1 MPTFTIPTI
10 YTAVDNYSTHVK
22 IMEKATS
29 SFGSKIESVSNKS
42 EKLFKNL
49 TPGLSDASKQFLQMA
64 SSAAVVAGVI
74 ATSRF
79 SATSI
84 MEYETAVQSF
94 RTIVSELNDIDFAKF
109 KDAITDV
116 AKESG
121 KSTTDVATA
130 FEKIAGL
137 NAKFA
142 ETPAAIAAVTS
153 AAITLSKASRDELG
167 VSAENL
173 VGILNQFSLGATEAN
188 RTINVLAAGQAVGAA
203 SISQT
208 SESFKVFG
216 AVAKQSNLSLE
227 QSVALTEVLASKQI
241 MGAEAGTALR
251 GTLVRLKASGLG
263 YKSGLFD
270 TRDALEEV
278 NAQYAKLKTA
288 KEKDALLDKVFGTIN
303 LTTGSILMNN
313 IGLYDEF
320 TKGVTNTS
328 EALLAAGIN
337 SNTLST
343 LLDRLK
349 DKWITM
355 ITTSEGAGVELNK
368 VKDIIRLVTD
378 NLDQIVSVG
387 INVIKF
393 FALWKVANIA
403 MKGLMI
409 ANNVLLGIQ
418 NALRL
423 ESITLLEGNI
433 VATRVSIIT
442 EKLWAASMWLSNIA
456 TTAWTTVMG
465 YATSAQLAL
474 NAAMLANPIGATI
487 LALALLAGAFYGVNK
502 AIDAFDE
509 PLNKSFERQEQL
521 RQEAFNVIELRDKY
535 LALGKTLKE
544 AEKLAVAKAAVGVQA
559 SIVQAKMQLA
569 SLDPEE
575 RQKGVEAMNA
585 AANRASQLGNFM
597 NGGFNK
603 DYGQKFA
610 NSMDTKSFVASAG
623 QAQQVGQYDYGIDPN
638 KKVFINPKE
647 AQANATASAIN
658 NKVEANFTINAPQGT
673 TVTGGNESIRT
684 TLTPQLSSTMT
695 AAR

>member
-29 SFGSKIESVSNKS
+29 SFGSKIEAVSNKS

-49 TPGLSDASKQFLQMA
+49 TPGLSDASKQFLEMA

-74 ATSRF
+74 ATARF

-313 IGLYDEF
+313 IGLYDELNKKIEKRIRLKKKIRAKITGTADCPRLSVF
-320 TKGVTNTS
+320 RSNNYMYAQMIDDINRVTISSASDLKLKNGTKTERAKTVGVEVAKDAISKGVKS
-328 EALLAAGIN
+328 CVF
-337 SNTLST
+337 
-343 LLDRLK
+343 DRNGFK
-349 DKWITM
+349 YT
-355 ITTSEGAGVELNK
+355 GR
-368 VKDIIRLVTD
+368 VK
-378 NLDQIVSVG
+378 
-387 INVIKF
+387 
-393 FALWKVANIA
+393 
-403 MKGLMI
+403 
-409 ANNVLLGIQ
+409 
-418 NALRL
+418 
-423 ESITLLEGNI
+423 
-433 VATRVSIIT
+433 
-442 EKLWAASMWLSNIA
+442 
-456 TTAWTTVMG
+456 
-465 YATSAQLAL
+465 
-474 NAAMLANPIGATI
+474 
-487 LALALLAGAFYGVNK
+487 ALADSARETG
-502 AIDAFDE
+502 
-509 PLNKSFERQEQL
+509 
-521 RQEAFNVIELRDKY
+521 
-535 LALGKTLKE
+535 LK
-544 AEKLAVAKAAVGVQA
+544 
-559 SIVQAKMQLA
+559 
-569 SLDPEE
+569 
-575 RQKGVEAMNA
+575 
-585 AANRASQLGNFM
+585 F
-597 NGGFNK
+597 
-603 DYGQKFA
+603 
-610 NSMDTKSFVASAG
+610 
-623 QAQQVGQYDYGIDPN
+623 
-638 KKVFINPKE
+638 
-647 AQANATASAIN
+647 
-658 NKVEANFTINAPQGT
+658 
-673 TVTGGNESIRT
+673 
-684 TLTPQLSSTMT
+684 
-695 AAR
+695 

>member
-10 YTAVDNYSTHVK
+10 YTAVDNYSANVK
-22 IMEKATS
+22 AMEKATS
-29 SFGSKIESVSNKS
+29 SFGSKIEAVSNKS

-64 SSAAVVAGVI
+64 SSASVVAGVI
-74 ATSRF
+74 ATARF

-130 FEKIAGL
+130 FENIAGL

-142 ETPAAIAAVTS
+142 ETPAAISAVTS

-278 NAQYAKLKTA
+278 NQKYNKLKTS

-313 IGLYDEF
+313 IKLYDKF
-320 TKGVTNTS
+320 TKGVTNTT
-328 EALLAAGIN
+328 EAKNAAEIN
-337 SNTLST
+337 SKTLAT
-343 LLDRLK
+343 ALDRLK

-355 ITTSEGAGVELNK
+355 ITTSEGAGVGLSK
-368 VKDIIRLVTD
+368 VKDIIKLVTD
-378 NLDQIVSVG
+378 NLDQIVSIG

-423 ESITLLEGNI
+423 ESTALLGTNT
-433 VATRVSIIT
+433 VALTASAIAHDVM
-442 EKLWAASMWLSNIA
+442 AASIA
-456 TTAWTTVMG
+456 ISTGNMAAFNAVM
-465 YATSAQLAL
+465 
-474 NAAMLANPIGATI
+474 MANPIGATI

-521 RQEAFNVIELRDKY
+521 RQESFNVIELRDKY

-544 AEKLAVAKAAVGVQA
+544 AEKLAVAKASVGVQA

>member
-29 SFGSKIESVSNKS
+29 SFGSKIEAVSNKS

-74 ATSRF
+74 ATARF

-278 NAQYAKLKTA
+278 NAQYEKLKTA

-328 EALLAAGIN
+328 EAQKAAGIN

-355 ITTSEGAGVELNK
+355 ITTSEGAGVGLNK

>member
-10 YTAVDNYSTHVK
+10 YTAVDNYSANVK
-22 IMEKATS
+22 AMEKATS
-29 SFGSKIESVSNKS
+29 SFGSKIEAVSNKS

-64 SSAAVVAGVI
+64 SSASVVAGVI
-74 ATSRF
+74 ATARF

-142 ETPAAIAAVTS
+142 ETPAAISAVTS

-278 NAQYAKLKTA
+278 NQKYNKLKTA

-313 IGLYDEF
+313 IKLYDKF
-320 TKGVTNTS
+320 TKGVTNTT
-328 EALLAAGIN
+328 EAKNAAEIN
-337 SNTLST
+337 SKTLAT
-343 LLDRLK
+343 ALDRLK

-355 ITTSEGAGVELNK
+355 ITTSEGAGVGLSK
-368 VKDIIRLVTD
+368 VKDIIKLVTD
-378 NLDQIVSVG
+378 NLDQIVSIG

-423 ESITLLEGNI
+423 ESTALLGTNT
-433 VATRVSIIT
+433 VALTASAIAHDVM
-442 EKLWAASMWLSNIA
+442 AASIA
-456 TTAWTTVMG
+456 ISTGNMAAFNAVM
-465 YATSAQLAL
+465 
-474 NAAMLANPIGATI
+474 MANPIGATI

-521 RQEAFNVIELRDKY
+521 RQESFNVIELRDKY

-544 AEKLAVAKAAVGVQA
+544 AEKLAVAKASVGVQA

>member
-29 SFGSKIESVSNKS
+29 SFGSKIEAVSNKS

-74 ATSRF
+74 ATARF

-278 NAQYAKLKTA
+278 NAQYEKLKTA

-328 EALLAAGIN
+328 EAQKAAGIN

-355 ITTSEGAGVELNK
+355 ITTSEGAGVGLNK

-423 ESITLLEGNI
+423 ESTALLGTNT
-433 VATRVSIIT
+433 VALTASAIAHDVM
-442 EKLWAASMWLSNIA
+442 AASIA
-456 TTAWTTVMG
+456 ISTGNMAAFNAVM
-465 YATSAQLAL
+465 
-474 NAAMLANPIGATI
+474 MANPIGATI

>member
-22 IMEKATS
+22 LMEKATS

-74 ATSRF
+74 ATARF

-130 FEKIAGL
+130 FEKIGGL

-227 QSVALTEVLASKQI
+227 QSVALTEVLASNQI

-313 IGLYDEF
+313 IGLYDELNKKIEKSIDPITGF
-320 TKGVTNTS
+320 G
-328 EALLAAGIN
+328 EAQRAAAIN
-337 SNTLST
+337 SDTLST
-343 LLDRLK
+343 ILDRLK

-355 ITTSEGAGVELNK
+355 ITTSEGAGVGLSK
-368 VKDIIRLVTD
+368 VKDIIKLVTD
-378 NLDQIVSVG
+378 NLDQIVSIG

-423 ESITLLEGNI
+423 ESTALLGTNT
-433 VATRVSIIT
+433 VALTASAIAHDVM
-442 EKLWAASMWLSNIA
+442 AASIA
-456 TTAWTTVMG
+456 ISTGNMAAFNAVM
-465 YATSAQLAL
+465 
-474 NAAMLANPIGATI
+474 MANPIGATI

-502 AIDAFDE
+502 DIDAFDE

-544 AEKLAVAKAAVGVQA
+544 AEKLAVAKASVGVQA

-638 KKVFINPKE
+638 KKSFHKSKRSSGKRNSKR
-647 AQANATASAIN
+647 
-658 NKVEANFTINAPQGT
+658 NKQ
-673 TVTGGNESIRT
+673 
-684 TLTPQLSSTMT
+684 
-695 AAR
+695 

>member
-10 YTAVDNYSTHVK
+10 YTAVDNYSANVK
-22 IMEKATS
+22 AMEKATS
-29 SFGSKIESVSNKS
+29 SFGSKIEAVSNKS

-64 SSAAVVAGVI
+64 SSASVVAGVI
-74 ATSRF
+74 ATARF

-142 ETPAAIAAVTS
+142 ETPAAISAVTS

-313 IGLYDEF
+313 IGLYDELNKKIEKSIDPITGF
-320 TKGVTNTS
+320 G
-328 EALLAAGIN
+328 EAQRAAAIN
-337 SNTLST
+337 SDTLST
-343 LLDRLK
+343 ILDRLN

-355 ITTSEGAGVELNK
+355 ITTSEGAGVGLSK
-368 VKDIIRLVTD
+368 VKDIIKLVTD
-378 NLDQIVSVG
+378 NLDQIVSIG

-423 ESITLLEGNI
+423 ESTALLGTNT
-433 VATRVSIIT
+433 VALTASAIAHDVM
-442 EKLWAASMWLSNIA
+442 AASIA
-456 TTAWTTVMG
+456 ISTGNMAAFNAVM
-465 YATSAQLAL
+465 
-474 NAAMLANPIGATI
+474 MANPIGATI

-521 RQEAFNVIELRDKY
+521 RQESFNVIELRDKY

-544 AEKLAVAKAAVGVQA
+544 AEKLAVAKASVGVQA

>member
-29 SFGSKIESVSNKS
+29 SFGSKIEAVSNKS

-49 TPGLSDASKQFLQMA
+49 TPGLSDASKQFLEMA

-74 ATSRF
+74 ATARF

-278 NAQYAKLKTA
+278 NAQYEKLKTS

-328 EALLAAGIN
+328 EAQKAAGIN

-355 ITTSEGAGVELNK
+355 ITTSEGAGVGLSK
-368 VKDIIRLVTD
+368 VKDIIKLVTD
-378 NLDQIVSVG
+378 NLDQIVSIG

-409 ANNVLLGIQ
+409 ANNILLGIQ

-423 ESITLLEGNI
+423 ESTALLGTNT
-433 VATRVSIIT
+433 VALTASAIAHDVM
-442 EKLWAASMWLSNIA
+442 AASIA
-456 TTAWTTVMG
+456 ISTGNMAAFNAVM
-465 YATSAQLAL
+465 
-474 NAAMLANPIGATI
+474 MANPIGATI

>member
-29 SFGSKIESVSNKS
+29 SFGSKIEAVSNKS

-74 ATSRF
+74 ATARF

-278 NAQYAKLKTA
+278 NAQYEKLKTA

-328 EALLAAGIN
+328 EAQKAAGIN

-355 ITTSEGAGVELNK
+355 ITTSEGAGVGLSK

-423 ESITLLEGNI
+423 ESTALLGTNT
-433 VATRVSIIT
+433 VALTASAIAHDVM
-442 EKLWAASMWLSNIA
+442 AASIA
-456 TTAWTTVMG
+456 ISTGNMAAFNAVM
-465 YATSAQLAL
+465 
-474 NAAMLANPIGATI
+474 MANPIGATI

>member
-10 YTAVDNYSTHVK
+10 YTAVDNYSANVK
-22 IMEKATS
+22 AMEKATS
-29 SFGSKIESVSNKS
+29 SFGSKIEAVSNKS

-74 ATSRF
+74 ATARF

-142 ETPAAIAAVTS
+142 ETPAAISAVTS

-278 NAQYAKLKTA
+278 NQKYNKLKTA

-313 IGLYDEF
+313 IKLYDKF
-320 TKGVTNTS
+320 TKGVTNTT
-328 EALLAAGIN
+328 EAKNAAEIN
-337 SNTLST
+337 SKTLAT
-343 LLDRLK
+343 ALDRLK

-355 ITTSEGAGVELNK
+355 ITTSEGAGVGLSK
-368 VKDIIRLVTD
+368 VKDIIKLVTD
-378 NLDQIVSVG
+378 NLDQIVSIG

-423 ESITLLEGNI
+423 ESTALLGTNT
-433 VATRVSIIT
+433 VALTASAIAHDVM
-442 EKLWAASMWLSNIA
+442 AASIA
-456 TTAWTTVMG
+456 ISTGNMAAFNAVM
-465 YATSAQLAL
+465 
-474 NAAMLANPIGATI
+474 MANPIGATI

-521 RQEAFNVIELRDKY
+521 RQESFNVIELRDKY
-535 LALGKTLKE
+535 LTLGKTLKE
-544 AEKLAVAKAAVGVQA
+544 AEKLAVAKASVGVQA

>member
-647 AQANATASAIN
+647 AQANATVSAIN

>member
-74 ATSRF
+74 ATARF

-94 RTIVSELNDIDFAKF
+94 RTIVSDLNDIDFAKF

-278 NAQYAKLKTA
+278 NQKYNKLKTA

-313 IGLYDEF
+313 IGLYDELNKKIEKSIDPITGF
-320 TKGVTNTS
+320 G
-328 EALLAAGIN
+328 EAQRAAAIN
-337 SNTLST
+337 SDTLST
-343 LLDRLK
+343 ILDRLK

-355 ITTSEGAGVELNK
+355 ITTSEGAGVGLSK
-368 VKDIIRLVTD
+368 VKDIIKLVTD
-378 NLDQIVSVG
+378 NLDQIVSIG

-423 ESITLLEGNI
+423 ESTALLGTNT
-433 VATRVSIIT
+433 VALTASAIAHDVM
-442 EKLWAASMWLSNIA
+442 AASIA
-456 TTAWTTVMG
+456 ISTGNMA
-465 YATSAQLAL
+465 AF
-474 NAAMLANPIGATI
+474 NAVMLANPIGATI

-502 AIDAFDE
+502 AIEVFDE

-544 AEKLAVAKAAVGVQA
+544 AEKLAVAKASVGVQA

>member
-10 YTAVDNYSTHVK
+10 YTAVDNYSANVK
-22 IMEKATS
+22 AMEKATS
-29 SFGSKIESVSNKS
+29 SFGSKIEAVSNKS

-74 ATSRF
+74 ATARF

-278 NAQYAKLKTA
+278 NAQYEKLKTS

-328 EALLAAGIN
+328 EAQKAAGIN

-355 ITTSEGAGVELNK
+355 ITTSEGAGVGLNK

-423 ESITLLEGNI
+423 ESTALLGTNT
-433 VATRVSIIT
+433 VALTASAIAHDVM
-442 EKLWAASMWLSNIA
+442 AASIA
-456 TTAWTTVMG
+456 ISTGNMAAFNAVM
-465 YATSAQLAL
+465 
-474 NAAMLANPIGATI
+474 MANPIGATI

>member
-10 YTAVDNYSTHVK
+10 YTAVDNYSANVK
-22 IMEKATS
+22 AMEKATS
-29 SFGSKIESVSNKS
+29 SFGSKIEAVSNKS

-74 ATSRF
+74 ATARF

-142 ETPAAIAAVTS
+142 ETPAAISAVTS

-188 RTINVLAAGQAVGAA
+188 RTINVLAAGQAIGAA

-278 NAQYAKLKTA
+278 NQKYNKLKTA

-313 IGLYDEF
+313 IKLYDKF
-320 TKGVTNTS
+320 TKGVTNTT
-328 EALLAAGIN
+328 EAKNAAEIN
-337 SNTLST
+337 SKTLAT
-343 LLDRLK
+343 ALDRLK

-355 ITTSEGAGVELNK
+355 ITTSEGAGVGLSK
-368 VKDIIRLVTD
+368 VKDIIKLVTD
-378 NLDQIVSVG
+378 NLDQIVSIG

-423 ESITLLEGNI
+423 ESTALLGTNT
-433 VATRVSIIT
+433 VALTASAIAHDVM
-442 EKLWAASMWLSNIA
+442 AASIA
-456 TTAWTTVMG
+456 ISTGNMAAFNAVM
-465 YATSAQLAL
+465 
-474 NAAMLANPIGATI
+474 MANPIGATI

-521 RQEAFNVIELRDKY
+521 RQESFNVIELRDKY

-544 AEKLAVAKAAVGVQA
+544 AEKLAVAKASVGVQA

>member
-10 YTAVDNYSTHVK
+10 YTAVDNYSANVK
-22 IMEKATS
+22 AMEKATS
-29 SFGSKIESVSNKS
+29 SFGSKIEAVSNKS

-74 ATSRF
+74 ATARF

-142 ETPAAIAAVTS
+142 ETPAAISAVTS

-278 NAQYAKLKTA
+278 NQKYNKLKTA

-313 IGLYDEF
+313 IKLYDKF
-320 TKGVTNTS
+320 TKGVTNTT
-328 EALLAAGIN
+328 EAKNAAEIN
-337 SNTLST
+337 SKTLAT
-343 LLDRLK
+343 ALDRLK

-355 ITTSEGAGVELNK
+355 ITTSEGAGVGLSK
-368 VKDIIRLVTD
+368 VKDIIKLVTD
-378 NLDQIVSVG
+378 NLDQIVSIG

-423 ESITLLEGNI
+423 ESTALLGTNT
-433 VATRVSIIT
+433 VALTASAIAHDVM
-442 EKLWAASMWLSNIA
+442 AASIA
-456 TTAWTTVMG
+456 ISTGNMAAFNAVM
-465 YATSAQLAL
+465 
-474 NAAMLANPIGATI
+474 MANPIGATI

-521 RQEAFNVIELRDKY
+521 RQESFNVIELRDKY

-544 AEKLAVAKAAVGVQA
+544 AEKLAVAKASVGVQA

>member
-29 SFGSKIESVSNKS
+29 SFGSKIEAVSNKS

-49 TPGLSDASKQFLQMA
+49 TPGLSDASKQFLEMA

-74 ATSRF
+74 ATARF

-313 IGLYDEF
+313 IGLYDELNKKIEKSIDPITGF
-320 TKGVTNTS
+320 G
-328 EALLAAGIN
+328 EAQKAAGIN

-355 ITTSEGAGVELNK
+355 ITTSEGAGVGLSK
-368 VKDIIRLVTD
+368 VKDIIKLVTD

-423 ESITLLEGNI
+423 ESTALLGTNT
-433 VATRVSIIT
+433 VALTASAIAHDVM
-442 EKLWAASMWLSNIA
+442 AASIA
-456 TTAWTTVMG
+456 ISTGNMAAFNAVM
-465 YATSAQLAL
+465 
-474 NAAMLANPIGATI
+474 MANPIGATI

-544 AEKLAVAKAAVGVQA
+544 AEKLAVAKASVGVQA

>member
-10 YTAVDNYSTHVK
+10 YTAVDNYSANVK
-22 IMEKATS
+22 AMEKSTS
-29 SFGSKIESVSNKS
+29 SFGSKIEAVSNKS

-74 ATSRF
+74 ATARF

-278 NAQYAKLKTA
+278 NAQYEKLKTA

-328 EALLAAGIN
+328 EAQKAAGIN

-355 ITTSEGAGVELNK
+355 ITTSEGAGVGLSK
-368 VKDIIRLVTD
+368 VKDIIKLVTD

-423 ESITLLEGNI
+423 ESTALLGTNT
-433 VATRVSIIT
+433 VALTASAIAHDVM
-442 EKLWAASMWLSNIA
+442 AASIA
-456 TTAWTTVMG
+456 ISTGNMAAFNAVM
-465 YATSAQLAL
+465 
-474 NAAMLANPIGATI
+474 MANPIGATI

>member
-29 SFGSKIESVSNKS
+29 SFGSKIEAVSNKS

-49 TPGLSDASKQFLQMA
+49 TPGLSDASKQFLEMA

-74 ATSRF
+74 ATARF

-313 IGLYDEF
+313 IGLYDELNKKIEKSIDPITGF
-320 TKGVTNTS
+320 G
-328 EALLAAGIN
+328 EAQKAAGIN

-355 ITTSEGAGVELNK
+355 ITTSEGAGVGLSK
-368 VKDIIRLVTD
+368 VKDIIKLVTD

-423 ESITLLEGNI
+423 ESTALLGTNT
-433 VATRVSIIT
+433 VALTASAIAHDVM
-442 EKLWAASMWLSNIA
+442 AASIA
-456 TTAWTTVMG
+456 ISTGNMAAFNAVM
-465 YATSAQLAL
+465 
-474 NAAMLANPIGATI
+474 MANPIGATI

-544 AEKLAVAKAAVGVQA
+544 AEKLAVAEVAVGVQA

-610 NSMDTKSFVASAG
+610 NNMDTKSLVASAG
-623 QAQQVGQYDYGIDPN
+623 QAQEAPQYDWV
-638 KKVFINPKE
+638 KKELINPKE

>member
-22 IMEKATS
+22 LMEKATS

-74 ATSRF
+74 ATARF

-130 FEKIAGL
+130 FEKIGGL

-227 QSVALTEVLASKQI
+227 QSVALTEVLASNQI

-313 IGLYDEF
+313 IGLYDELNKKIEKSIDPITGF
-320 TKGVTNTS
+320 G
-328 EALLAAGIN
+328 EAQRAAAIN
-337 SNTLST
+337 SDTLST
-343 LLDRLK
+343 ILDRLK

-355 ITTSEGAGVELNK
+355 ITTSEGAGVGLSK
-368 VKDIIRLVTD
+368 VKDIIKLVTD
-378 NLDQIVSVG
+378 NLDQIVSIG

-423 ESITLLEGNI
+423 ESTALLGTNT
-433 VATRVSIIT
+433 VALTASAIAHDVM
-442 EKLWAASMWLSNIA
+442 AASIA
-456 TTAWTTVMG
+456 ISTGNMAAFNAVM
-465 YATSAQLAL
+465 
-474 NAAMLANPIGATI
+474 MANPIGATI

-502 AIDAFDE
+502 DIDAFDE

-544 AEKLAVAKAAVGVQA
+544 AEKLAVAKASVGVQA